1 MRIELFYK
9 DEKTLVIYTPGP
21 PTNTTLDN
29 ERYMATSSRS
39 ATLAQKP
46 LRKYTVTGA
55 GLFATTP

>member
-29 ERYMATSSRS
+29 ERYIAISIYGNIEWVGDSCTKAPS
-39 ATLAQKP
+39 
-46 LRKYTVTGA
+46 
-55 GLFATTP
+55 